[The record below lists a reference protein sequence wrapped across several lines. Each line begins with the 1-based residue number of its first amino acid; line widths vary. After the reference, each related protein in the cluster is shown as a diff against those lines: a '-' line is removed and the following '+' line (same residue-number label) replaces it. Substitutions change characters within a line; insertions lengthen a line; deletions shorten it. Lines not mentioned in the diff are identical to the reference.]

1 MTDRKDENKLALDY
15 AVALRK
21 YCSEHVCMA
30 GCVFAEYNSEADIG
44 VFQNRLNLVDTLPRE
59 QFSQL
64 LFK

>member
-1 MTDRKDENKLALDY
+1 MKDNLHKTIDNPDSCTICADATEVEKTKLQKRK
-15 AVALRK
+15 RK
-21 YCSEHVCMA
+21 M
-30 GCVFAEYNSEADIG
+30 G

>member
-1 MTDRKDENKLALDY
+1 MYILTEKENNNLNFYSESGDGVKLFEDL
-15 AVALRK
+15 
-21 YCSEHVCMA
+21 
-30 GCVFAEYNSEADIG
+30 G